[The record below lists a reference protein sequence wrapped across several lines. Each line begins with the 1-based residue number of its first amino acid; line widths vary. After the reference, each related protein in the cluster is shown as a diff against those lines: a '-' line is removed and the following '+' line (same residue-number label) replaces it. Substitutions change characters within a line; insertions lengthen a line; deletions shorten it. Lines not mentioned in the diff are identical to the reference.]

1 MPKAIHPL
9 RVLKRPVVTEKTT
22 MLGAGGQYVFE
33 VDTRANKPQI
43 AEAVQRAFDVHVL
56 KVRTMTVRG
65 KMRRFGARATR
76 QPSWKKAI
84 VTLAPGE
91 QIQYFEGV

>member
-9 RVLKRPVVTEKTT
+9 QVLRRPVVTEKTT
-22 MLGAGGQYVFE
+22 MLGGLGQYVFE
-33 VDTRANKPQI
+33 VDMRANKPQI
-43 AEAVQRAFDVHVL
+43 AQAVESAFDVTVV

-65 KMRRFGARATR
+65 KMKRFGNRLTRA
-76 QPSWKKAI
+76 PAWKKAV
-84 VTLAPGE
+84 VTLQPGD

>member
-9 RVLKRPVVTEKTT
+9 QVLKRPVVTEKTT
-22 MLGAGGQYVFE
+22 MLSAAGQYVFE
-33 VDTRANKPQI
+33 VDPRANKPQI
-43 AEAVQRAFDVHVL
+43 AEAVEKAFEVSVL

-65 KMRRFGARATR
+65 KVKRFGRRVSR

-84 VTLAPGE
+84 VTLSPGD

>member
-9 RVLKRPVVTEKTT
+9 QVLKRPVVTEKTT
-22 MLGAGGQYVFE
+22 TLSAAGQYVFE
-33 VDTRANKPQI
+33 VDPRANKPQI
-43 AEAVQRAFDVHVL
+43 AEAVEKAFEVSVL
-56 KVRTMTVRG
+56 KVRTMRVRG
-65 KMRRFGARATR
+65 KVKRFGSRVSR

-84 VTLAPGE
+84 VTLAPGD

>member
-9 RVLKRPVVTEKTT
+9 QVLKRPVVTEKTT
-22 MLGAGGQYVFE
+22 LLGAAGQYVFE
-33 VDTRANKPQI
+33 VDPRANKPQI
-43 AEAVQRAFDVHVL
+43 AQAVEKAFEVTVL

-65 KMRRFGARATR
+65 KVKRFGLRASR

-84 VTLAPGE
+84 VTLAPGD